1 MNLESI
7 TYNDIILSMNK
18 ILQIGD
24 QKDNSKIV
32 GIKR

>member
-7 TYNDIILSMNK
+7 TYNDITSSMNK
-18 ILQIGD
+18 ILQMEN
-24 QKDNSKIV
+24 QENNSKIV